1 MSAPLRRL
9 ILWRKRFLRDWDP
22 SDADAH
28 LLKDLR
34 RILGEEPEER
44 LLMAVSA
51 LRAGGGAWRLKD
63 PEVRFWAVR
72 GAVETYRA
80 FNGFPH
86 LSGEELAFVFYGLG
100 KLFVPLLMH
109 ERGVRSESFKSMS
122 PTEREDA
129 VLEELDTLWETQLPL
144 ILRALQLL
152 GLKSMRK

>member
-1 MSAPLRRL
+1 MSAPLRRF
-9 ILWRKRFLRDWDP
+9 ILWRKRFLEDWDP
-22 SDADAH
+22 SDTDTR
-28 LLKDLR
+28 LLEDLR
-34 RILGEEPEER
+34 SILGKEPEER

-51 LRAGGGAWRLKD
+51 LRAGGGMWRLED

-86 LSGEELAFVFYGLG
+86 LSEEELAFVFYALG

-109 ERGVRSESFKSMS
+109 ERGVRSERFKSMS
-122 PTEREDA
+122 PAEREKA
-129 VLEELDTLWETQLPL
+129 VLAELDTLWETQLPL